1 MNITRRQTQTA
12 TSGGI
17 GLGGASLLVLLV
29 LKVMG
34 YIEMNWFLVL
44 TSIFWVPVL
53 SFLAVMAVMFAGFLL
68 FAAVVGL
75 LTWIVGDKG

>member
-1 MNITRRQTQTA
+1 MSTQA
-12 TSGGI
+12 SVNSGI

-34 YIEMNWFLVL
+34 YIQMNWFLVL

-53 SFLAVMAVMFAGFLL
+53 SFLAVMGAMAVVMIIV
-68 FAAVVGL
+68 AAVTGVISW
-75 LTWIVGDKG
+75 TMDRWS